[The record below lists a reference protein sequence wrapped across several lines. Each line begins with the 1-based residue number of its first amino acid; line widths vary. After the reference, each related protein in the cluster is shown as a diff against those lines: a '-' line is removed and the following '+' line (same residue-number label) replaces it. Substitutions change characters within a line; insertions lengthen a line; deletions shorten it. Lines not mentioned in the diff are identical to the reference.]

1 MEYTSGGVNMPRKR
15 VNGDLLGKAEEFID
29 AQKMYMRILYQLAFI
44 LTSDSPASKEAKELI
59 NKMKELGLVSEIQI
73 GKAIED
79 VKRFREKILDKIYT

>member
-1 MEYTSGGVNMPRKR
+1 MVRKKS
-15 VNGDLLGKAEEFID
+15 NGDLLGKAEEFID
-29 AQKMYMRILYQLAFI
+29 TQKMYMRILYQLAFI